1 MYTFK
6 NIDDL
11 KIEKCPKTKSVR
23 SFFGKDFLGVK
34 PSNYNKLKTV
44 QEICQTFLEDNK
56 ENFKLSNIT
65 YKQIRVCEGSKT
77 KSVTYQQ
84 IHNGV
89 ETENYIVIGL
99 NKETLE
105 IISTINQIDYEI
117 PSHLEEKL
125 KKIEPPEV
133 LDILNKSVSKYAKK
147 TKTNAPK
154 LLIYKHT
161 SSDLNYKKSEIN
173 EYMFSLAKEEEK
185 AKENEFYL
193 AWQVL
198 LDVESEHGYWE
209 FFIDATNEKII
220 NVKDRRQY
228 NEYVSCPGKAFIP
241 DPVTSSG
248 DKDIYFTDLKTPEEI
263 AGQLEKIKN
272 ESKNVVLQNL
282 QPPKDGKLKL
292 NGRWIE
298 SKEILNPPATPPKV
312 TNDFVYE
319 YGQPEFQSVMAYYW
333 IDTFIEY
340 LRKFNVVKYNER
352 TESTKINIDAHAGDS
367 FCHYTVQE
375 SLHVVF
381 DDVNVP
387 DATDA
392 HVVIHEYSHAIHWYM
407 EKPQEHELFGI
418 EEGVGDFLAGV
429 WLDRFNIEL
438 FNREKVLPWA
448 GNKKI
453 DNDNSDSERVFNIT
467 KKFSDPG
474 YNSYGTY
481 VKGSILATALWN
493 VYLSMGGG
501 DLENLETRKEA
512 ADKLIYMYLEMLV
525 SIAPNVSVQELV
537 RCLINTDEVLFG
549 GANRGHI
556 TKAFR
561 NQGLTL

>member
-6 NIDDL
+6 NIDDP
-11 KIEKCPKTKSVR
+11 KIEKCPKAKAIR
-23 SFFGKDFLGVK
+23 SFFGKDFLGAK
-34 PSNYNKLKTV
+34 PNNYNELKTV
-44 QEICQTFLEDNK
+44 EEICQTFLEDNK

-89 ETENYIVIGL
+89 ETENYIVVGL

-125 KKIEPPEV
+125 KKIEPSEV
-133 LDILNKSVSKYAKK
+133 LDILNKSVSKYAEK

-198 LDVESEHGYWE
+198 LDVESEHGYLK
-209 FFIDATNEKII
+209 FLIDASNGKII
-220 NVKDRRQY
+220 NVKDRKQY
-228 NEYVSCPGKAFIP
+228 NKYVSCPGQVFIP
-241 DPVTSSG
+241 DPITSSQNRY
-248 DKDIYFTDLKTPEEI
+248 IYPSNSKTPEEVEK
-263 AGQLEKIKN
+263 QLEKINAELKTV
-272 ESKNVVLQNL
+272 KIQNL
-282 QPPKDGKLKL
+282 ELPKDGKLKL
-292 NGRWIE
+292 NGRWIQSE
-298 SKEILNPPATPPKV
+298 EITSPSATPPK
-312 TNDFVYE
+312 TTEDFAYE

-340 LRKFNVVKYNER
+340 LTQFSIVKYNKR
-352 TESTKINIDAHAGDS
+352 IKDIKITIDAHATFS
-367 FCHYTVQE
+367 YFNPSCQE
-375 SLHVVF
+375 KPYIIF
-381 DDVNVP
+381 DDIDVP